1 MMLLAETARREGL
14 FDWLAAVA
22 AKCAAGSPQRV
33 FLLVFGVGT
42 IVTAFLSNDVTAV
55 VLTPAVA
62 AAVKTA
68 KNRPEPLGRSLC
80 AISPRR
86 SMHAASPRP
95 AAGNGKRQRCATSY
109 DGPHVP
115 DRCRTAQARSMR
127 DEAYIVAS
135 SSRSGLR
142 NVEDGIQDKL
152 VSARS

>member
-1 MMLLAETARREGL
+1 MLLAETARREGL

-55 VLTPAVA
+55 VLTPAVP

-68 KNRPEPLGRSLC
+68 KNRPEPLGRSPC

-86 SMHAASPRP
+86 TRHRHGPRQEMGSDIGAQHP
-95 AAGNGKRQRCATSY
+95 TTGRMSQT
-109 DGPHVP
+109 DVGPRRP
-115 DRCRTAQARSMR
+115 ESW
-127 DEAYIVAS
+127 
-135 SSRSGLR
+135 G
-142 NVEDGIQDKL
+142 
-152 VSARS
+152 